1 AWKRQRLSETEI
13 PVPHALTF
21 APVDFE
27 RESLSMGL
35 TAVGFDPADL
45 VSQRVSALMK
55 KGFLRQDGDPGN
67 RRKVKLG
74 LTGAGEQEMARIY
87 DAMISASTELFDAM
101 GDFRPA
107 FHDALIRMAEDLAR
121 EEGLTRPP

>member
-1 AWKRQRLSETEI
+1 MSTREL
-13 PVPHALTF
+13 P
-21 APVDFE
+21 APTQEEVSAFVDM
-27 RESLSMGL
+27 SKS
-35 TAVGFDPADL
+35 L

-74 LTGAGEQEMARIY
+74 LTGAGEQEVARIY
-87 DAMISASTELFDAM
+87 DAMISASTKLFDAM

-121 EEGLTRPP
+121 EEGLTRPR